1 MRYDAAPSAA
11 GRRTCRLRSSGSPH
25 AGNAARRAGDVEP
38 GFLEAE
44 RLLVELGMPVML
56 AEVQVEHAEWLESAG
71 RHDEAVRL
79 LAPAVEALSRGGAT
93 PLLERAQAGTGP
105 MSVGAP
111 QGAPARGGPV
121 NRGGGSG
128 RAPAPPSP

>member
-44 RLLVELGMPVML
+44 RLLAELGMPVML
-56 AEVQVEHAEWLESAG
+56 AEVQVEHAEWLETAG

-79 LAPAVEALSRGGAT
+79 LAPAVEGLSQVGAT
-93 PLLERAQAGTGP
+93 PLLERAQAVTGP
-105 MSVGAP
+105 VPVEAREV
-111 QGAPARGGPV
+111 APA
-121 NRGGGSG
+121 
-128 RAPAPPSP
+128 